1 MSVNLAGKSLVQWF
15 DEIEKHKCGYCKSP
29 DGSISIGMWADTLT
43 VEDYQN
49 LIDRGWRRS
58 GKYCYKPTM
67 DETCCPQY
75 TIKCDVQNF
84 SLSKSQKK
92 VIKKFN
98 KYVQDGILHKKDR
111 DNSNMEDEVNIQEQ
125 LIDFKK
131 DIDAINIGAVK
142 GSDIPESE
150 DTTNIDVKDSPKPD
164 SSKVE
169 PNIILPSSEPP
180 NNQKHKSD
188 SNAGKSCM
196 DQSRPPCKK
205 AKILR
210 LERKKE
216 KLMKK
221 GLILEEKVPEPPK
234 SIEQFIE
241 EIPNEV
247 KGKLKLRLVPT
258 SEPSIIFDRTK
269 DAEFELY
276 KKYQIMVHDDPPEKC
291 SMKGFTRFLVT
302 SPLKIV
308 LERMSKDCASFSACA
323 ALYQKYQMYVH
334 NDPIEEC
341 EEDNFYRFLVESPL
355 KPENVP
361 EGPGYGS
368 FHQQYW
374 IDGKLIAVGVIDILP
389 RCVSSVYFFYDPDY
403 RSLTL
408 GTYGALREVYF
419 TRSLQKTLPEL
430 NSYYMGFY
438 IHSCQKMRYKGRLTP
453 SYLLCPETYQ
463 WFPIEKCIKLLDRSK
478 YARLA
483 ENIDAVDEN
492 LPNERDVMHMKV
504 VYKYRFMLFKDLKK
518 ISDQTDL
525 FRKIGQM
532 VGKKCANTI
541 VFFIR

>member
-1 MSVNLAGKSLVQWF
+1 MSVNLSGKSLVQWF

-29 DGSISIGMWADTLT
+29 DGSLSIGMWADTLT

-75 TIKCDVQNF
+75 TIKCDVQHF

-98 KYVQDGILHKKDR
+98 KYVQDGILNKKDR
-111 DNSNMEDEVNIQEQ
+111 DISNMEEVNLQEQ

-131 DIDAINIGAVK
+131 DIAPINIGAVE
-142 GSDIPESE
+142 GSNIQENE
-150 DTTNIDVKDSPKPD
+150 DASNIDIKDSLKPD
-164 SSKVE
+164 DNRVD
-169 PNIILPSSEPP
+169 PNIILPTLEPP
-180 NNQKHKSD
+180 NCQKLKSN
-188 SNAGKSCM
+188 SNAGNSSM

-221 GLILEEKVPEPPK
+221 GLQLEEKVPKPPK

-241 EIPNEV
+241 EIPDEL
-247 KGKLKLRLVPT
+247 KGKLKIELR
-258 SEPSIIFDRTK
+258 
-269 DAEFELY
+269 
-276 KKYQIMVHDDPPEKC
+276 
-291 SMKGFTRFLVT
+291 
-302 SPLKIV
+302 
-308 LERMSKDCASFSACA
+308 RMSRESESFIASAT
-323 ALYQKYQMYVH
+323 LYQKYQIYIH
-334 NDPIEEC
+334 NDAIEEC
-341 EEDNFYRFLVESPL
+341 EEENFLQFLVESPL

-419 TRSLQKTLPEL
+419 TRSLQKTLPDL

-463 WFPIEKCIKLLDRSK
+463 WFPIEKCIKLLDESK

-483 ENIDAVDEN
+483 ENVDALDEN
-492 LPNERDVMHMKV
+492 VPSERDIMHIRV
-504 VYKYRFMLFKDLKK
+504 VYMYRLMMFKDLKK
-518 ISDQTDL
+518 ISDQTEM

-532 VGKKCANTI
+532 VGKKCANTM
-541 VFFIR
+541 VFFVR

>member
-1 MSVNLAGKSLVQWF
+1 
-15 DEIEKHKCGYCKSP
+15 
-29 DGSISIGMWADTLT
+29 MWADTLT

-75 TIKCDVQNF
+75 TIKCDVQHF

-98 KYVQDGILHKKDR
+98 KYVQDGILNKKDR
-111 DNSNMEDEVNIQEQ
+111 DISNMEEVNLQEQ

-131 DIDAINIGAVK
+131 DIAPINIGAVE
-142 GSDIPESE
+142 GSNIQENE
-150 DTTNIDVKDSPKPD
+150 DASNIDIKDSLKPD
-164 SSKVE
+164 DNRVD
-169 PNIILPSSEPP
+169 PNIILPTLEPP
-180 NNQKHKSD
+180 NCQKLKSN
-188 SNAGKSCM
+188 SNAGNSSM

-221 GLILEEKVPEPPK
+221 GLQLEEKVPKPPK

-241 EIPNEV
+241 EIPDEL
-247 KGKLKLRLVPT
+247 KGKLKLCLVPT
-258 SEPSIIFDRTK
+258 SEPSILFDRTK

-276 KKYQIMVHDDPPEKC
+276 KKYQMIVHDDPPEKC

-302 SPLKIV
+302 SPLKIE
-308 LERMSKDCASFSACA
+308 LRRMSRESESFIASAT
-323 ALYQKYQMYVH
+323 LYQKYQIYIH
-334 NDPIEEC
+334 NDAIEEC
-341 EEDNFYRFLVESPL
+341 EEENFLQFLVESPL

-419 TRSLQKTLPEL
+419 TRSLQKTLPDL

-463 WFPIEKCIKLLDRSK
+463 WFPIEKCIKLLDESK

-483 ENIDAVDEN
+483 ENVDALDEN
-492 LPNERDVMHMKV
+492 VPSERDIMHIRV
-504 VYKYRFMLFKDLKK
+504 VYMYRLMMFKDLKK
-518 ISDQTDL
+518 ISDQTEM

-532 VGKKCANTI
+532 VGKKCANTM
-541 VFFIR
+541 VFFVR

>member
-1 MSVNLAGKSLVQWF
+1 
-15 DEIEKHKCGYCKSP
+15 
-29 DGSISIGMWADTLT
+29 MWADTLT

-98 KYVQDGILHKKDR
+98 KFVQDGILNKKDR
-111 DNSNMEDEVNIQEQ
+111 DTSNMEGEDNVQEH

-131 DIDAINIGAVK
+131 DIAPINIGAVE
-142 GSDIPESE
+142 GSNIQESE
-150 DTTNIDVKDSPKPD
+150 NTSNIDIKDSPKPNN
-164 SSKVE
+164 SKVE
-169 PNIILPSSEPP
+169 PNIIPTSEPP
-180 NNQKHKSD
+180 SDQKHKSN
-188 SNAGKSCM
+188 SSIGKSCM
-196 DQSRPPCKK
+196 DQSRPPSKK

-241 EIPNEV
+241 EIPDNV

-258 SEPSIIFDRTK
+258 SEPSIVFDTTK

-276 KKYQIMVHDDPPEKC
+276 KKYQITVHDDPPEKC

-302 SPLKIV
+302 SPLKIK
-308 LERMSKDCASFSACA
+308 LHRMSKESESFIASAG
-323 ALYQKYQMYVH
+323 LYQKYQMCIH
-334 NDPIEEC
+334 NDSIEQC
-341 EEDNFYRFLVESPL
+341 DEENFYQFLVESPL

-374 IDGKLIAVGVIDILP
+374 IDEKLIAVGVIDILP

-419 TRSLQKTLPEL
+419 TRSLQKTLPDL
-430 NSYYMGFY
+430 KSYYMGFY

-453 SYLLCPETYQ
+453 SFLLCPETYQ
-463 WFPIEKCIKLLDRSK
+463 WFPIGKCIKLLDESK

-483 ENIDAVDEN
+483 ENLDAIDEN
-492 LPNERDVMHMKV
+492 LPSERDIMHMLV
-504 VYKYRFMLFKDLKK
+504 VYKYRLMMFKDLKK
-518 ISDQTDL
+518 ISDQTVM

-532 VGKKCANTI
+532 VGKRCANTM

>member
-247 KGKLKLRLVPT
+247 KGKLK
-258 SEPSIIFDRTK
+258 
-269 DAEFELY
+269 
-276 KKYQIMVHDDPPEKC
+276 
-291 SMKGFTRFLVT
+291 
-302 SPLKIV
+302 IV

>member
-1 MSVNLAGKSLVQWF
+1 MSISKFYEVVLLNRSLHYLSLFFIVFIIVCYLTLIKLNNMSVDLSGKSLVQWF

-98 KYVQDGILHKKDR
+98 KFVQDGILNKKDR
-111 DNSNMEDEVNIQEQ
+111 DTSNMEGEDNVQEH

-131 DIDAINIGAVK
+131 DIAPINIGAVE
-142 GSDIPESE
+142 GSNIQESE
-150 DTTNIDVKDSPKPD
+150 NTSNIDIKDSPKPNN
-164 SSKVE
+164 SKVE
-169 PNIILPSSEPP
+169 PNIIPTSEPP
-180 NNQKHKSD
+180 SDQKHKSN
-188 SNAGKSCM
+188 SSIGKSCM
-196 DQSRPPCKK
+196 DQSRPPSKK

-241 EIPNEV
+241 EIPDNV
-247 KGKLKLRLVPT
+247 KGKLKIKL
-258 SEPSIIFDRTK
+258 
-269 DAEFELY
+269 
-276 KKYQIMVHDDPPEKC
+276 H
-291 SMKGFTRFLVT
+291 
-302 SPLKIV
+302 
-308 LERMSKDCASFSACA
+308 RMSKESESFIASAG
-323 ALYQKYQMYVH
+323 LYQKYQMCIH
-334 NDPIEEC
+334 NDSIEQC
-341 EEDNFYRFLVESPL
+341 DEENFYQFLVESPL

-374 IDGKLIAVGVIDILP
+374 IDEKLIAVGVIDILP

-419 TRSLQKTLPEL
+419 TRSLQKTLPDL
-430 NSYYMGFY
+430 KSYYMGFY

-453 SYLLCPETYQ
+453 SFLLCPETYQ
-463 WFPIEKCIKLLDRSK
+463 WFPIGKCIKLLDESK

-483 ENIDAVDEN
+483 ENLDAIDEN
-492 LPNERDVMHMKV
+492 LPSERDIMHMLV
-504 VYKYRFMLFKDLKK
+504 VYKYRLMMFKDLKK
-518 ISDQTDL
+518 ISDQTVM

-532 VGKKCANTI
+532 VGKRCANTM

>member
-1 MSVNLAGKSLVQWF
+1 
-15 DEIEKHKCGYCKSP
+15 
-29 DGSISIGMWADTLT
+29 
-43 VEDYQN
+43 
-49 LIDRGWRRS
+49 
-58 GKYCYKPTM
+58 
-67 DETCCPQY
+67 
-75 TIKCDVQNF
+75 
-84 SLSKSQKK
+84 
-92 VIKKFN
+92 
-98 KYVQDGILHKKDR
+98 
-111 DNSNMEDEVNIQEQ
+111 MEDEVNIQEQ

-247 KGKLKLRLVPT
+247 KGKLK
-258 SEPSIIFDRTK
+258 
-269 DAEFELY
+269 
-276 KKYQIMVHDDPPEKC
+276 
-291 SMKGFTRFLVT
+291 
-302 SPLKIV
+302 IV

-408 GTYGALREVYF
+408 GTYGALR
-419 TRSLQKTLPEL
+419 
-430 NSYYMGFY
+430 
-438 IHSCQKMRYKGRLTP
+438 
-453 SYLLCPETYQ
+453 
-463 WFPIEKCIKLLDRSK
+463 
-478 YARLA
+478 
-483 ENIDAVDEN
+483 
-492 LPNERDVMHMKV
+492 
-504 VYKYRFMLFKDLKK
+504 
-518 ISDQTDL
+518 
-525 FRKIGQM
+525 
-532 VGKKCANTI
+532 
-541 VFFIR
+541 